1 MRSAA
6 VRAGKKSTMS
16 AALRDKIILYNQL
29 ISIMQQDKQTTFGNI
44 HDYVKRVNREPK
56 DLDFK
61 AQMKECRALM
71 AQKNETQASEGPT
84 SDTTP
89 RKPKRAGKR
98 TTPKASVPKSVS
110 TKPEVA
116 KPIASKLAEQS
127 EPKENVPFFLVN
139 ETEKCSAPKS
149 SITKEAPSSSLRCQ
163 PPSTTLDDLWQAAA
177 ISKAKK
183 PKEKQV
189 WIDADLCHQ
198 LELLNLKHGKP
209 SSVKHIINGIVKMY
223 FDEHN
228 SVIK

>member
-1 MRSAA
+1 
-6 VRAGKKSTMS
+6 MS

-44 HDYVKRVNREPK
+44 HDYVKRVNGEPK

-61 AQMKECRALM
+61 SFFEQSRALM

-127 EPKENVPFFLVN
+127 EPKEKAPFFSGRQCRRMLHFEVRY
-139 ETEKCSAPKS
+139 KKGGSAFLAS
-149 SITKEAPSSSLRCQ
+149 
-163 PPSTTLDDLWQAAA
+163 PPVTLNDL
-177 ISKAKK
+177 
-183 PKEKQV
+183 
-189 WIDADLCHQ
+189 
-198 LELLNLKHGKP
+198 G
-209 SSVKHIINGIVKMY
+209 
-223 FDEHN
+223 
-228 SVIK
+228 

>member
-1 MRSAA
+1 M
-6 VRAGKKSTMS
+6 KK
-16 AALRDKIILYNQL
+16 DKP
-29 ISIMQQDKQTTFGNI
+29 TTYGDI
-44 HDYVKRVNREPK
+44 RGYVKRVNGEPE

-61 AQMKECRALM
+61 SFFEQSRALM

-89 RKPKRAGKR
+89 KKPKRAGEPA
-98 TTPKASVPKSVS
+98 TPKAAAPKSKS

-116 KPIASKLAEQS
+116 KPTASKLAEQS
-127 EPKENVPFFLVN
+127 EPKENVPFFLVD
-139 ETEKCSAPKS
+139 KVKVDSASKS
-149 SITKEAPSSSLRCQ
+149 VTTKEAPSSSHHRQ
-163 PPSTTLDDLWQAAA
+163 SPSTTLDDLWQAAA

-223 FDEHN
+223 VDEHN

>member
-1 MRSAA
+1 M
-6 VRAGKKSTMS
+6 KK
-16 AALRDKIILYNQL
+16 DKP
-29 ISIMQQDKQTTFGNI
+29 TTYGDI
-44 HDYVKRVNREPK
+44 RGYVKRVNGEPE

-61 AQMKECRALM
+61 SFFEQSRALM
-71 AQKNETQASEGPT
+71 AQKNEAQASEGPT

-89 RKPKRAGKR
+89 KKPKRAGKR
-98 TTPKASVPKSVS
+98 ATPKAAAPKSVS

-116 KPIASKLAEQS
+116 KPAVSKLAEQS

-149 SITKEAPSSSLRCQ
+149 SITKGTSSSSYHHQ
-163 PPSTTLDDLWQAAA
+163 SPSTTLDDLWQAAA

-209 SSVKHIINGIVKMY
+209 SSLKHIINGIVKMY
-223 FDEHN
+223 VDEHKN
-228 SVIK
+228 DL

>member
-1 MRSAA
+1 MKND
-6 VRAGKKSTMS
+6 KK
-16 AALRDKIILYNQL
+16 
-29 ISIMQQDKQTTFGNI
+29 TTFGDI
-44 HDYVKRVNREPK
+44 HDYLRRVNGEPE

-61 AQMKECRALM
+61 SFFEQSRALM

-127 EPKENVPFFLVN
+127 EPKEKAPFFLVDN
-139 ETEKCSAPKS
+139 AEECSTSKS
-149 SITKEAPSSSLRCQ
+149 VTKKEAPPSSLHRQ
-163 PPSTTLDDLWQAAA
+163 SPSTTLDDLWQAAA
-177 ISKAKK
+177 ISKTKK

-189 WIDADLCHQ
+189 WLDADLCHQ

-209 SSVKHIINGIVKMY
+209 SSVKHILNGIVKMY
-223 FDEHN
+223 LDEHK
-228 SVIK
+228 I

>member
-1 MRSAA
+1 MKND
-6 VRAGKKSTMS
+6 KK
-16 AALRDKIILYNQL
+16 
-29 ISIMQQDKQTTFGNI
+29 TTFGDI
-44 HDYVKRVNREPK
+44 HDYLRRVNGEPE

-61 AQMKECRALM
+61 SFFEQSRALM
-71 AQKNETQASEGPT
+71 AQKNEAQASEGPT

-89 RKPKRAGKR
+89 KKPKRAGKSATPR
-98 TTPKASVPKSVS
+98 TTA

-116 KPIASKLAEQS
+116 KPTDSKPAEQS

-139 ETEKCSAPKS
+139 ETEKGAAQKS
-149 SITKEAPSSSLRCQ
+149 SITKGASTSSHRRQSH
-163 PPSTTLDDLWQAAA
+163 STTLDALWQAAD

-223 FDEHN
+223 VDEHKN
-228 SVIK
+228 DF

>member
-1 MRSAA
+1 MKND
-6 VRAGKKSTMS
+6 KK
-16 AALRDKIILYNQL
+16 
-29 ISIMQQDKQTTFGNI
+29 TTFGDI
-44 HDYVKRVNREPK
+44 HDYLRRVNGEPE

-61 AQMKECRALM
+61 SFFEQSRALM
-71 AQKNETQASEGPT
+71 AQKNEAQASEGPT

-89 RKPKRAGKR
+89 KKPKRAGKPSS
-98 TTPKASVPKSVS
+98 PKAAAFKPVA
-110 TKPEVA
+110 TKPE
-116 KPIASKLAEQS
+116 ASKPTDPKPAEQS

-139 ETEKCSAPKS
+139 ETEKGSAPKS
-149 SITKEAPSSSLRCQ
+149 SITKEAPSSSQRRQ
-163 PPSTTLDDLWQAAA
+163 SPSTTLDDLWQAAA

-198 LELLNLKHGKP
+198 LELLNLKRGKP

-223 FDEHN
+223 VDEHN

>member
-1 MRSAA
+1 
-6 VRAGKKSTMS
+6 
-16 AALRDKIILYNQL
+16 
-29 ISIMQQDKQTTFGNI
+29 MQQDKQTTFGNI
-44 HDYVKRVNREPK
+44 HDYVKRVNGEPK

-61 AQMKECRALM
+61 SFFEQSRALM

-127 EPKENVPFFLVN
+127 EPKEKAPFFLVDN
-139 ETEKCSAPKS
+139 AEECSTSKS
-149 SITKEAPSSSLRCQ
+149 VTKKEAPPSSLRRQ
-163 PPSTTLDDLWQAAA
+163 SPSTTLDDLWQAAA
-177 ISKAKK
+177 ISKTKK

-189 WIDADLCHQ
+189 WLDADLCHQ

-209 SSVKHIINGIVKMY
+209 SSVKHILNGIVKMY
-223 FDEHN
+223 LDEHK
-228 SVIK
+228 I

>member
-1 MRSAA
+1 MKND
-6 VRAGKKSTMS
+6 KK
-16 AALRDKIILYNQL
+16 
-29 ISIMQQDKQTTFGNI
+29 TTFGDI
-44 HDYVKRVNREPK
+44 HDYLRRVNGEPE

-61 AQMKECRALM
+61 SFFEQSRALM

-89 RKPKRAGKR
+89 KKPKRAGKPSS
-98 TTPKASVPKSVS
+98 PKAAAFKPVA
-110 TKPEVA
+110 TKPE
-116 KPIASKLAEQS
+116 ASKPTDPKPAEQS

-139 ETEKCSAPKS
+139 ETEKGSAPKS
-149 SITKEAPSSSLRCQ
+149 SITKEAPSSSQRRQ
-163 PPSTTLDDLWQAAA
+163 SPSTTLDDLWQAAA

-198 LELLNLKHGKP
+198 LELLNLKRGKP

-223 FDEHN
+223 VDEHN

>member
-1 MRSAA
+1 M
-6 VRAGKKSTMS
+6 KKN
-16 AALRDKIILYNQL
+16 KP
-29 ISIMQQDKQTTFGNI
+29 TTYGDI
-44 HDYVKRVNREPK
+44 RGYVKRVNGEPE
-56 DLDFK
+56 DLDLK
-61 AQMKECRALM
+61 ARLKECRALM
-71 AQKNETQASEGPT
+71 AQKNETQASEGSTP
-84 SDTTP
+84 DTTP
-89 RKPKRAGKR
+89 KKPKRAGKSATPR
-98 TTPKASVPKSVS
+98 TTA

-116 KPIASKLAEQS
+116 KPTDSKPAEQS

>member
-1 MRSAA
+1 MKND
-6 VRAGKKSTMS
+6 KK
-16 AALRDKIILYNQL
+16 
-29 ISIMQQDKQTTFGNI
+29 TTFGDI
-44 HDYVKRVNREPK
+44 HDYLRRVNGEPE

-61 AQMKECRALM
+61 SFFEQSRALM

-127 EPKENVPFFLVN
+127 EPKEKAPFFLVDN
-139 ETEKCSAPKS
+139 AEECSTSKS
-149 SITKEAPSSSLRCQ
+149 VTKKEAPPSSLRRQ
-163 PPSTTLDDLWQAAA
+163 SPSTTLDDLWQAAA
-177 ISKAKK
+177 ISKTKK

-189 WIDADLCHQ
+189 WLDADLCHQ

-209 SSVKHIINGIVKMY
+209 SSVKHILNGIVKMY
-223 FDEHN
+223 LDEHK
-228 SVIK
+228 I

>member
-1 MRSAA
+1 
-6 VRAGKKSTMS
+6 
-16 AALRDKIILYNQL
+16 
-29 ISIMQQDKQTTFGNI
+29 
-44 HDYVKRVNREPK
+44 
-56 DLDFK
+56 
-61 AQMKECRALM
+61 M

-127 EPKENVPFFLVN
+127 EPKEKAPFFLVDN
-139 ETEKCSAPKS
+139 AEECSTSKS
-149 SITKEAPSSSLRCQ
+149 VTKKEAPPSSLHRQ
-163 PPSTTLDDLWQAAA
+163 SPSTTLDDLWQAAA
-177 ISKAKK
+177 ISKTKK

-189 WIDADLCHQ
+189 WLDADLCHQ

-209 SSVKHIINGIVKMY
+209 SSVKHILNGIVKMY
-223 FDEHN
+223 LDEHK
-228 SVIK
+228 I